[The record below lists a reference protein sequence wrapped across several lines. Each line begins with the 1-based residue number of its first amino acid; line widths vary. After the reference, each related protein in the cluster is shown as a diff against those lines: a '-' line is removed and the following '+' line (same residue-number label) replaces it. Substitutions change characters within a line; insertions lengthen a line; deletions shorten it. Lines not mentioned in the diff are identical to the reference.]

1 MHPNLCIYVL
11 LCVVFIV
18 IIIIIINSVISVFTL
33 KIPKRKKCTSNARKM
48 HLNNRKKKQSMEC

>member
-1 MHPNLCIYVL
+1 MHPNLCIYAL

-33 KIPKRKKCTSNARKM
+33 KIPKRKSALQMPEDALK
-48 HLNNRKKKQSMEC
+48 